1 MAKTHSHKKV
11 QVPLVDTEA
20 LKAEIDELND
30 LDEQQKRSLE
40 NRWLH
45 MVRYWD
51 ERSRK
56 SRRKYFAYRT
66 IVLIGGVLIPALV
79 TLQTSALVPDK
90 YKGLIQFAAIV
101 TGLLIA
107 IAAGIEEIFHY
118 GDIWREK
125 RNAAELLK
133 IEGWRYLQLARPYR
147 QATHEAAYSDFA
159 ANVELLIE
167 REIKDYM
174 VVTQPAEKGEI
185 QKLIGQEIAEYMKQN
200 RPNKPSHQHPGAS

>member
-1 MAKTHSHKKV
+1 MTIEI
-11 QVPLVDTEA
+11 PLVDSEA
-20 LKAEIDELND
+20 LKAEINKLQD
-30 LDEQQKRSLE
+30 LDDEQKRSLE

-51 ERSRK
+51 QRSRK

-79 TLQTSALVPDK
+79 SLQTSNLVADK

-107 IAAGIEEIFHY
+107 IAAGVEEIFHY
-118 GDIWREK
+118 GEIWREK
-125 RNAAELLK
+125 RKAAELLK
-133 IEGWRYLQLARPYR
+133 IEGWRYFQLAGPYR
-147 QATHEAAYSDFA
+147 KATHKMAYPDFA
-159 ANVELLIE
+159 GNVEVMIE

-174 VVTQPAEKGEI
+174 VVTQPMEKGNVE
-185 QKLIGQEIAEYMKQN
+185 KLIDEHIAESMKRKQSLE
-200 RPNKPSHQHPGAS
+200 PP

>member
-1 MAKTHSHKKV
+1 MQRRKEMTIA
-11 QVPLVDTEA
+11 VPLVDIEA
-20 LKAEIDELND
+20 LKAEINKLQD
-30 LDEQQKRSLE
+30 LDDEQKRSLE

-51 ERSRK
+51 QRSRK

-79 TLQTSALVPDK
+79 TLQTSTLVAEK

-107 IAAGIEEIFHY
+107 IAAGVEEIFHY
-118 GDIWREK
+118 GEIWREK
-125 RNAAELLK
+125 RKAAELLK
-133 IEGWRYLQLARPYR
+133 IEGWRYFQLAGSYR
-147 QATHEAAYSDFA
+147 KLNHKVAYPDFA
-159 ANVELLIE
+159 ANVEGMIE

-174 VVTQPAEKGEI
+174 VVTQPMEKGDVQKVI
-185 QKLIGQEIAEYMKQN
+185 QETIAEYLK
-200 RPNKPSHQHPGAS
+200 RK